1 LAQQVCLRSAAKV
14 NGERYH
20 PKSVYLIMC
29 GLNRYLADIE
39 GEEGFNILDKRDNRY
54 TL

>member
-1 LAQQVCLRSAAKV
+1 
-14 NGERYH
+14 
-20 PKSVYLIMC
+20 VYLIMC